1 MNSVLLSLSV
11 AAALILSPHAEARR
25 SGLPEGVTTYSADFE
40 GWKEA
45 APGFTTLD
53 FTGFE
58 AGTTLYDQYLDL
70 GVLFTS
76 PGPPKITYAPSALL
90 QDGWGVDGNW
100 PYIELT
106 FLMPMYAVA
115 WHHNP
120 HKLKLYNGD
129 ELVAETPVMGF
140 GGEGQK
146 FGGVT
151 STIAFDRVRIQ
162 HYGSLPGDQVW
173 VDNIYFAAASVPA
186 PGAAMVLAALIMPR
200 GGRRRE
206 KERTRRDQ

>member
-1 MNSVLLSLSV
+1 MSSALLAPSV
-11 AAALILSPHAEARR
+11 AAALIFSSSAEARR

-58 AGTTLYDQYLDL
+58 QGQTLYDQYLDL

-76 PGPPKITYAPSALL
+76 AGPPKITYAPSALL
-90 QDGWGVDGNW
+90 QDGWGVDGNLE
-100 PYIELT
+100 YVELT

-115 WHHNP
+115 WHHNAY
-120 HKLKLYNGD
+120 KLKLYNGD
-129 ELVAETPVMGF
+129 ELVAQTPVMGF

-162 HYGSLPGDQVW
+162 GSFMSQVW
-173 VDNIYFAAASVPA
+173 IDNIYFAAASVPA
-186 PGAAMVLAALIMPR
+186 PGAVMVWAALIMPR

-206 KERTRRDQ
+206 KEGTMRDQ